1 MLNASFSKYSLLFKS
16 PSGTSRGVLTEKET
30 YFVRMMDDAKPDEI
44 GVGECAVFKGLS
56 ADDVPDYEK
65 VLDDA
70 CWNFDAYK
78 DDFRERFKKYPSI
91 VMGLETAFAD
101 LQNGGRQM
109 PFPSD
114 FTKGKGEIVINGLV
128 WMGDRDFMMKQIE
141 DKLAAGFSCIKMKI
155 GAINF
160 DDELKLL
167 ASVRERFG
175 ADKVTLRVDA
185 NGAFSADEAME
196 KLDRLA
202 SLEIHSIEQPIKAGQ
217 TEALAQICKMSPLPI
232 ALDEELIGIF
242 ERDEKA
248 RLLDVVKPQ
257 FLVLKPSLHG
267 GFCGS
272 EEWIELAKER
282 GIGWW
287 ITSALESNVGLN
299 AIAQWT
305 YKFNVAIPQGL
316 GTGQL
321 FTNNVPSKL
330 SLCGDRLKFDPHKSI
345 WD

>member
-44 GVGECAVFKGLS
+44 GVGECAVFRGLS

-70 CWNFDAYK
+70 CWNFDVYK

-91 VMGLETAFAD
+91 VMGLETALAD

-160 DDELKLL
+160 DDELNLL
-167 ASVRERFG
+167 ASVRERFS

-196 KLDRLA
+196 KLGRLA